1 MAIRFGAML
10 LQAVPHPQLRDD
22 VLFAESIGLDAA
34 WIADHFAVPAA
45 PDLPMLEAWT
55 TFAAL
60 AIETTRIRIGTL
72 VTNVAT
78 RNAAML
84 AKQALT
90 VDQISGGRL
99 DAGVGAGHYAAEHTY
114 IGVDYLDGP
123 GRTERLAEAVEIL
136 DRGLRG
142 ERVTV
147 SGRHFQTADAPMH
160 PAPTQQPRPPLYVGA
175 QGPSAQRIA
184 VRHADA
190 VVTLGDPGF
199 DVDASVAVFR
209 ERMARLDGLCTDA
222 GRDPSSLGRCYFAG
236 FADEP
241 IFASTES
248 AADFVGRFVE
258 AGATE
263 FSFYLYNPEQ
273 PAFAAMAA
281 AHKMADRDTLER
293 AAREVLP
300 RFAS

>member
-1 MAIRFGAML
+1 VAIRFGAML
-10 LQAVPHPQLRDD
+10 LQAVPYPQLRDD
-22 VLFAESIGLDAA
+22 VLFAESIGLDGA
-34 WIADHFAVPAA
+34 WIADHFAVPAL
-45 PDLPMLEAWT
+45 PDLPLLEAWT
-55 TFAAL
+55 TLAAL
-60 AIETTRIRIGTL
+60 AVDTTRIRIGTL

-99 DAGVGAGHYAAEHTY
+99 DVGVGGGYYAAEHAY
-114 IGVDYLDGP
+114 IGVDFLDGR

-136 DRGLRG
+136 DGGLRG
-142 ERVTV
+142 ERVTL
-147 SGRHFQTADAPMH
+147 SGRHFRTADAPMH
-160 PAPTQQPRPPLYVGA
+160 PSPTQRPRPPLYVGA
-175 QGPSAQRIA
+175 QGPRSQRIA

-190 VVTLGDPGF
+190 VVTLGEPGF
-199 DVDASVAVFR
+199 DVDASVASFR
-209 ERMARLDGLCTDA
+209 ERMAHLDELCAEA

-241 IFASTES
+241 IFASTDS

-263 FSFYLYNPEQ
+263 FSFYLYNPAQ
-273 PAFAAMAA
+273 PAFAEMAA
-281 AHKMADRDTLER
+281 AHKMADRDALER
-293 AAREVLP
+293 AAREVFP